1 MPENKQTQK
10 LAQFDEF
17 FSIEHAFSVNLKRVE
32 KNTFASFDDFMAQ
45 MPMPFKMAS
54 EMSTIDQ
61 AALRPLQGLSGTA
74 SLLVD
79 FLNHQ
84 TNKIELLV
92 GYILSQQDDESM
104 RYQGVKFGGG
114 GIIFQTKDAFELGD
128 FLELKIFLLEENCAV
143 FCLGEVVE
151 ITTQDNNIQHKV
163 IFHFIRDEDQ
173 EILVRHSLHQQSKQ
187 LQELAQKR
195 KQSQQEVD

>member
-1 MPENKQTQK
+1 MTELTHEEK

-17 FSIEHAFSVNLKRVE
+17 FSIEHNFNVNLQKVE
-32 KNTFASFDDFMAQ
+32 KDSITSFDDFIAS
-45 MPMPFKMAS
+45 MPMPFKMAG
-54 EMSTIDQ
+54 EMTTIDQ
-61 AALRPLQGLSGTA
+61 AALRPLQGLSGVA
-74 SLLVD
+74 SQLVD

-84 TNKIELLV
+84 SHKIELLV

-104 RYQGVKFGGG
+104 RFKGVKFGGG
-114 GIIFQTKDAFELGD
+114 GIIFQSDKPFALGD
-128 FLELKIFLLEENCAV
+128 YLELKVFLLDENCAV

-151 ITTQDNNIQHKV
+151 LDQVDGLYHHKV

-173 EILVRHSLHQQSKQ
+173 EALVRHSLHQQSKQ

-195 KQSQQEVD
+195 KQQKQD